1 MDARPHRDTYQ
12 PPRLRDLGS
21 VHELTQGGLF
31 GNTSDGLLILVKY
44 SGGGGV
50 VNGS

>member
-1 MDARPHRDTYQ
+1 MDASSHGSSYE

-21 VHELTQGGLF
+21 VHDLTQGSLF

-44 SGGGGV
+44 GGGGGV

>member
-1 MDARPHRDTYQ
+1 MDASPPSPTYE
-12 PPRLRDLGS
+12 PPRLRELGS
-21 VHELTQGGLF
+21 VHDLTQGSIF

-44 SGGGGV
+44 GGGGGV

>member
-1 MDARPHRDTYQ
+1 MDAQSQRDTYQ

-21 VHELTQGGLF
+21 VHDLTQGSLF

-44 SGGGGV
+44 GGGGV